1 MKTTL
6 TKVLL
11 EIAEAGERLQS
22 GKKKLIVYR
31 TNRDQQEQHPRL
43 IKLIDDFAIDCG
55 FTVQEMAGCKLLTK
69 K

>member
-1 MKTTL
+1 MSKTL
-6 TKVLL
+6 TKQLL
-11 EIAEAGERLQS
+11 TIAEAAERLQA
-22 GKKKLIVYR
+22 GQKKLLIYR
-31 TNRDQQEQHPRL
+31 TNADQQEQHPRL

>member
-43 IKLIDDFAIDCG
+43 IKLIDDFAINCG